1 MLGKRLGRLEMSGIK
16 VVDQMVNLVDRCGF
30 VEEALVDEHEEREID
45 EKRISHLE
53 EMVTKLEKVV
63 NKMENEK
70 KGENERL
77 RKKIVKI
84 EIDQKEDEKKFL
96 ELVESCQG
104 MQEKVKELERI
115 SESLMEEVKDLQN
128 EKETLVKSLVS
139 PSTSLPFPT
148 SETQSSLI
156 HSPFSRPP
164 PPLGVVKRKVL
175 PIMFQVL
182 PPPPRMFCPQ
192 NDSQDWPRLHRLPS
206 VSYLVR

>member
-1 MLGKRLGRLEMSGIK
+1 MGEMSGVK

-45 EKRISHLE
+45 ERRISHLE

-77 RKKIVKI
+77 GKKIVKI
-84 EIDQKEDEKKFL
+84 EIDKREDEKKFL
-96 ELVESCQG
+96 ELVERCQG

-128 EKETLVKSLVS
+128 EKEILVKSLVS
-139 PSTSLPFPT
+139 LSTSLPYPH
-148 SETQSSLI
+148 L
-156 HSPFSRPP
+156 
-164 PPLGVVKRKVL
+164 
-175 PIMFQVL
+175 
-182 PPPPRMFCPQ
+182 
-192 NDSQDWPRLHRLPS
+192 
-206 VSYLVR
+206 